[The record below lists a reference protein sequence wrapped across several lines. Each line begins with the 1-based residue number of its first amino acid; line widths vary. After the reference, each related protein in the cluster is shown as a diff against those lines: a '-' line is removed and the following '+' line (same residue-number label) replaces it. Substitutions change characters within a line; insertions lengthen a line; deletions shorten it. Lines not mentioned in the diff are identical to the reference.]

1 MTDFLWAVEYSL
13 LDLLKY
19 FSFFLVVFNFP
30 IYKKKIS
37 VPIYFIFSM
46 LCCLVYF
53 EIRGGDRGF
62 SGIPNI
68 CSFLFVILIEKGKRI
83 KGFLYMVLTWLIMD
97 FLPGA
102 VRMLF
107 YDLFE
112 DERYLQGALVGR
124 PLWDKILVL
133 VIPLLYHI
141 IIKVLTKKK
150 VDYSFS
156 GAQFGVIFLSFIG
169 GLLIVPTLWRILM
182 TGEYNQNAYIT
193 ICYTTIALLFL
204 FIIVMVWQ
212 SFVVKKNNKM
222 KQDEIKYQYMLKAQ
236 SDYFD
241 GLKKDQEKVRK
252 FRHDARA
259 HITALQKYLDE
270 GNIEK
275 MQEYLACMKKQVE
288 IDKAKK
294 YTCNMATDAVINDQA
309 NVMKDK
315 NIKFQYEGCPKIRED
330 ISDYDL
336 CTIFYNLLK
345 NAVEGCEKVEADEK
359 GVDVKVSNSGE
370 QLLIRVEND
379 TIMKDKIIDGDMF
392 TTKKNI
398 KNHGFGMKSVRAVVN
413 KYNGFYSNK
422 IEDGKFVAFIA
433 L

>member
-97 FLPGA
+97 FLPGT

-107 YDLFE
+107 YDLLE

-141 IIKVLTKKK
+141 IMT
-150 VDYSFS
+150 YWRNSMGSRRRSS
-156 GAQFGVIFLSFIG
+156 GRRWIISCFMS
-169 GLLIVPTLWRILM
+169 IVNGSCLATV
-182 TGEYNQNAYIT
+182 T
-193 ICYTTIALLFL
+193 IPA
-204 FIIVMVWQ
+204 
-212 SFVVKKNNKM
+212 
-222 KQDEIKYQYMLKAQ
+222 A
-236 SDYFD
+236 
-241 GLKKDQEKVRK
+241 
-252 FRHDARA
+252 
-259 HITALQKYLDE
+259 
-270 GNIEK
+270 
-275 MQEYLACMKKQVE
+275 
-288 IDKAKK
+288 
-294 YTCNMATDAVINDQA
+294 
-309 NVMKDK
+309 MKDT
-315 NIKFQYEGCPKIRED
+315 C
-330 ISDYDL
+330 
-336 CTIFYNLLK
+336 
-345 NAVEGCEKVEADEK
+345 
-359 GVDVKVSNSGE
+359 
-370 QLLIRVEND
+370 
-379 TIMKDKIIDGDMF
+379 II
-392 TTKKNI
+392 
-398 KNHGFGMKSVRAVVN
+398 
-413 KYNGFYSNK
+413 
-422 IEDGKFVAFIA
+422 
-433 L
+433 